1 METIIETD
9 RIILRRFVMEDAEAI
24 LAFNSNPE
32 VIRYTG
38 DRLLQ
43 TLEEAK
49 TCVTNVWLNDYE
61 KYGYGRFAVWYKPDQ
76 KVIGF
81 AGLKYLPE
89 IGETD
94 IGYRIL
100 PEYWNKG
107 ITSEMAP
114 PLLKYGFEEL
124 GLKRII
130 GITMLPN
137 IASAKVLQKC
147 GLKFYQQAPYLDEPE
162 IVNWYAID
170 LAGFQKRYI
179 FGENKN
185 LNT

>member
-1 METIIETD
+1 METIIETE
-9 RIILRRFVMEDAEAI
+9 RVILRRFVMEDAEDV
-24 LAFNSNPE
+24 LEFNSNPE

-38 DRLLQ
+38 DRLLH
-43 TLEEAK
+43 TLDEAK
-49 TCVTNVWLNDYE
+49 DCITNVWLNDYE
-61 KYGYGRFAVWYKPDQ
+61 KYGYGRFAVWYKPDNR
-76 KVIGF
+76 VIGF

-89 IGETD
+89 FGETD

-100 PEYWNKG
+100 PEYWGKG

-130 GITMLPN
+130 GLTM
-137 IASAKVLQKC
+137 IANEASSRVLQKC

-162 IVNWYAID
+162 LVNWYAID
-170 LAGFQKRYI
+170 FADFQKRSI
-179 FGENKN
+179 FDENK
-185 LNT
+185 TSE